1 VLEFIDFIDVRISGN
16 IAGLKRRSL
25 GVAVKISIQKTPE
38 IFGIWVNQIPSGMT
52 WKAICRKDG
61 VHKSR
66 SRGEGPV
73 VHNWNEDLAD
83 GLIKVLDRNLN
94 QLFNEV
100 LPDIQRSHTAS
111 MEGVLKNFPSA
122 LAASCLLI
130 NKHIANPLQNLLHT
144 LSRHEAEMQ
153 REILIRFRLAIAMGR
168 IADQKVPLRIRRAM
182 KPGYTIAA
190 TTKGNP

>member
-1 VLEFIDFIDVRISGN
+1 
-16 IAGLKRRSL
+16 
-25 GVAVKISIQKTPE
+25 
-38 IFGIWVNQIPSGMT
+38 M
-52 WKAICRKDG
+52 
-61 VHKSR
+61 
-66 SRGEGPV
+66 